1 MPLSKKYPNLPK
13 HKLFRYPR
21 LSQHKEGE
29 DYLKLLVKHA
39 EDTKAAQ
46 AYRNNFLESQVRVNL
61 QNEFNRIRGILE
73 HSTLP
78 AALRDRERLEHR
90 KTQLKHMIENSL
102 QNSKTKIST
111 II

>member
-1 MPLSKKYPNLPK
+1 MPLSKKYPSLPK
-13 HKLFRYPR
+13 KKLFRYPR
-21 LSQHKEGE
+21 LSKHKEGE
-29 DYLKLLVKHA
+29 DYYKDLVKQA
-39 EDTKAAQ
+39 EDTNAAQ

-61 QNEFNRIRGILE
+61 ENEFNRIRGILE

-102 QNSKTKIST
+102 QNSKK
-111 II
+111 

>member
-1 MPLSKKYPNLPK
+1 MPLSRKYPNLPK
-13 HKLFRYPR
+13 NELFKFPKMLRHK
-21 LSQHKEGE
+21 KGE
-29 DYLKLLVKHA
+29 DYLKDLVKHA

-61 QNEFNRIRGILE
+61 ENELNRIRGILE

-90 KTQLKHMIENSL
+90 KHN
-102 QNSKTKIST
+102 
-111 II
+111 